1 MKDEKLLVILVIV
14 VVALI
19 AGSFLGGYLIARSRS
34 NTKIAEAQDTIDR
47 LGKQIEGV
55 NGDLASARSEIDE
68 LRKLQS
74 ADRDTIERLA
84 LANRRAS
91 ELIGEQGS
99 LINELREQ
107 NTGIGNES
115 SSITIGLGDAVE
127 SIDGIIQI
135 LAAGEN

>member
-14 VVALI
+14 IVALI
-19 AGSFLGGYLIARSRS
+19 AGSFLGGFFIAKSRS

-47 LGKQIEGV
+47 LGKQVEGV
-55 NGDLASARSEIDE
+55 NSDLESARTEIRN
-68 LRKLQS
+68 LRELQS

-84 LANRRAS
+84 QSNRRAS
-91 ELIGEQGS
+91 ELIGEQRE

-115 SSITIGLGDAVE
+115 SSITSGLGNAVE
-127 SIDGIIQI
+127 SVDSIIQI
-135 LAAGEN
+135 LSTRED